1 MRHYEGLFFLDP
13 VMDEQKLKE
22 TVKSIEDLI
31 KQSKGTV
38 EKIEEWGKKRLQ
50 YSIKGKK
57 DALSYLL
64 YFSIPQDVLAALRK
78 VWQLKENILRFSIF
92 KTGEQKNG

>member
-1 MRHYEGLFFLDP
+1 MRRYEGLFFLDP
-13 VMDEQKLKE
+13 VIDEQKLKE

-31 KQSKGTV
+31 KQFKGTV

-50 YSIKGKK
+50 YSIKGKE
-57 DALSYLL
+57 DAQSYLL
-64 YFSIPQDVLAALRK
+64 YFSIPQDALVELRK

-92 KTGEQKNG
+92 KTGGEKNG

>member
-1 MRHYEGLFFLDP
+1 MRRYEGLFFLDP

-31 KQSKGTV
+31 KQFKGTV
-38 EKIEEWGKKRLQ
+38 EKIEEWGKKKLQ

-57 DALSYLL
+57 DAHSYLL
-64 YFSIPQDVLAALRK
+64 YFSIPQDALVELRK
-78 VWQLKENILRFSIF
+78 VWQLKENILGFSIF
-92 KTGEQKNG
+92 KKGEEKNG